1 MEQPVFT
8 GGLADRYFAALRYRD
23 FRWVWISAMCGWSA
37 YWALIVARGVL
48 VLDLS
53 DSSAMVGLT
62 TFAAMAPRFLAPP
75 VAGFLADRFSRRNIL
90 AVALAL
96 SLLHNL
102 VLTALAFSGLIE
114 VWHLV
119 LLSFFNGTVRAF
131 QMNASQSLVPNLVPR
146 EHLMNAIALN
156 GAASHGSRLVG
167 PGLIAPLLLVYG
179 PDAAFL
185 FCTLFYLIGL
195 VMVLQV
201 RTYATGGVRRGHS
214 VASGFAEGL
223 RYVYNHPTL
232 RAILILVALHC
243 SLTMAFES
251 IFPVFSRDELGAGGA
266 GVSYLMMSVGAGGL
280 VAVLT
285 IAGVRSQEYRG
296 HLLFITGAVSGAS
309 MLGLAASPNL
319 LLACLAGVAMG
330 ASQASFMVI
339 AGAMVQ
345 QIAPDALRG
354 RISGI
359 NQINIGGTMAMV
371 NLANGSL
378 ADAIGA
384 PWVLAV
390 MGPAFVVVMMA
401 SLFGPT
407 LRGIYAAGLREPAAV
422 AV

>member
-23 FRWVWISAMCGWSA
+23 FRWVWASAMCGWSA

-48 VLDLS
+48 VLNLS

-75 VAGFLADRFSRRNIL
+75 VAGFLADRFNRRNLL
-90 AVALAL
+90 AGTLAL

-114 VWHLV
+114 VWHVV
-119 LLSFFNGTVRAF
+119 LLSLFNGTVRAF

-146 EHLMNAIALN
+146 EHLMNAVALN
-156 GAASHGSRLVG
+156 GAAGHGSRLVG

-179 PDAAFL
+179 PEAAFL
-185 FCTLFYLIGL
+185 FCTFFYLIGL
-195 VMVLQV
+195 AMVLQV
-201 RTYATGGVRRGHS
+201 RTHSTGGIRRGQS

-223 RYVYNHPTL
+223 RYVYKQPTL
-232 RAILILVALHC
+232 RAIFILVALHC

-251 IFPVFSRDELGAGGA
+251 ILPVFSRDELSAGGA

-280 VAVLT
+280 AAALT
-285 IAGVRSQEYRG
+285 VAGVRSEEYHGR
-296 HLLFITGAVSGAS
+296 LLFIAGVVSGAS
-309 MLGLAASPNL
+309 MLGLAASSNL
-319 LLACLAGVAMG
+319 LEACLAAAAMG

-339 AGAMVQ
+339 VGTMVQ
-345 QIAPDALRG
+345 RIAPDALRG
-354 RISGI
+354 RISAI

-371 NLANGSL
+371 NLANGSM

-407 LRGIYAAGLREPAAV
+407 LRGIYAAGMREPAAA